1 MKNNNIPDRGKK
13 RRSTSTRIPP
23 PDGAERAT
31 ASQISPVALATAAAS
46 AGLAFIQRL
55 HTVRRADGLIAGL
68 AVLVLFNSALHLWLV
83 PRAEY

>member
-1 MKNNNIPDRGKK
+1 MVLP
-13 RRSTSTRIPP
+13 
-23 PDGAERAT
+23 AT
-31 ASQISPVALATAAAS
+31 ACAAGIFTLIAIGHGLTFAGEVRVILCTFAPATAAAA
-46 AGLAFIQRL
+46 AGFACIQRL